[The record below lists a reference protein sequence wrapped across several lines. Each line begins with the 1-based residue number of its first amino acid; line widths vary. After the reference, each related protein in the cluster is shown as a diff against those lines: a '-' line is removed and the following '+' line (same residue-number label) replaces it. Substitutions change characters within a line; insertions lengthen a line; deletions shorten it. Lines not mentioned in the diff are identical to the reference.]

1 MGASEEDRCTGII
14 SRMREALPQSVVV
27 FDYCGEK
34 DKGALEFI
42 KSTSAK
48 SGISLYVVKCTDR
61 EMIEKLRS
69 QIESITQASEEGKF
83 ELAFDISVIPRPDLW
98 MLLRWLTEF
107 ALWNR
112 SLFLYSEPEDY
123 SSVNSVPLTCGLRKL
138 QTLVGEVG
146 LADCSRPVHLVMQ
159 LGYEGDQA
167 LAVYEETQPARTSLL
182 IPHPP
187 FREKWLGRTEAFNAH
202 LLELVGK
209 DAIRRVDAIDPY
221 ETTRI
226 VHEIVEV
233 VPIDESTVVCP
244 LGTKPQLL
252 GLFAAAVSM
261 DEEPA
266 LLIPTPLRAAS
277 TARARGVGRSW
288 TLGVR

>member
-1 MGASEEDRCTGII
+1 MWKAV
-14 SRMREALPQSVVV
+14 PQSVIV
-27 FDYCGEK
+27 FDYCGEM

-42 KSTSAK
+42 KSTTAK
-48 SGISLYVVKCTDR
+48 SGVSLHIVNCT
-61 EMIEKLRS
+61 EHQTIEKLRI
-69 QIESITQASEEGKF
+69 QAEVITQATEDGKF
-83 ELAFDISVIPRPDLW
+83 DLAFDISVIPRPDLW
-98 MLLRWLTEF
+98 MLLRWLTEYS
-107 ALWNR
+107 LWNR

-123 SSVNSVPLTCGLRKL
+123 SSVNSVPLTCGLKKL

-146 LADCSRPVHLVMQ
+146 LSDCSRPVHLVMQ

-202 LLELVGK
+202 LLELVGS
-209 DAIRRVDAIDPY
+209 DAIRMVDAIDPD

-226 VHEIVEV
+226 VRELVEIVQK
-233 VPIDESTVVCP
+233 DESTVVCP

-252 GLFAAAVSM
+252 GLFVASVSM
-261 DEEPA
+261 DDEPA
-266 LLIPTPLRAAS
+266 LLIPTPLRAPS

-288 TLGVR
+288 TLEAS